1 MKSPL
6 SEVKDRFGDKAKL
19 VAAVQALAKD
29 DLWLDRLS
37 DEKSLANVSNKKLL
51 RLHDTLSQAKKEFG
65 TRAKLIASILDA
77 SKRSK
82 DAGLRQRLERY
93 PLPRLLDAHR
103 SAARQAKR
111 S

>member
-6 SEVKDRFGDKAKL
+6 SEVKERFGDKAKL
-19 VAAVQALAKD
+19 VAAVQALAKE
-29 DLWLDRLS
+29 DLWLDRLG
-37 DEKSLANVSNKKLL
+37 DQKSLANVSNQKLL
-51 RLHDTLSQAKKEFG
+51 KLHDALSRAQKEFG
-65 TRAKLIASILDA
+65 TRAKLISAILEA

-103 SAARQAKR
+103 TATRQKR
-111 S
+111 A